1 MLIFLNILLQFFQ
14 SLQIHLKILRKY
26 INKINYFVI
35 KVMSRY
41 IQSNLSHIYFE
52 INYIMIMFVTNQK
65 KPYNRGSSLVK
76 TLPKAAGA
84 T

>member
-1 MLIFLNILLQFFQ
+1 
-14 SLQIHLKILRKY
+14 
-26 INKINYFVI
+26 
-35 KVMSRY
+35 MSRY

-76 TLPKAAGA
+76 TLPEAAGA